1 MKRVEILEDI
11 KEGVI
16 VRHAGDVV
24 SIDEGLANAYIKGGL
39 AKCANTGETGTRKGG
54 AVKLTVNPLVIK
66 TSM

>member
-24 SIDEGLANAYIKGGL
+24 SLDKDLANAYIENGL

>member
-1 MKRVEILEDI
+1 MKRVEILEGI

-24 SIDEGLANAYIKGGL
+24 SIDEGLANAYIENGL
-39 AKCANTGETGTRKGG
+39 AKDANTGETGTRKGG